1 MMKGKVMDKERR
13 PRIKSSFMLVT
24 YGILLY
30 LGLTNFST
38 IKSAFVWLFAIIRP
52 VAYGIC
58 IAFVIN
64 LVMDLFR
71 SKIFRNMSASRH
83 ALERK
88 LAPILSAVCTV
99 LVFIIL
105 LAMIIFLIIPQ
116 VTTAVNMLIEKVPR
130 SQDQLW
136 EIAEKQLIAW
146 HTPDFIM
153 QKLRE
158 FDIDWDTAY
167 SYITNFLDGKVE
179 ITTVLGTA
187 FSATASV
194 LSTMTNL
201 LLGLIIAIYL
211 LAQKE
216 RVLYVFHKFVQLISP
231 KRYHN
236 RIVRI
241 LHLANTSFANFL
253 TGQIVEAVIIGS
265 LCTIG
270 LYIFRFPY
278 AATIGILTGITAL
291 LPIIGAWIG
300 GGVGALLI
308 LVEAPER
315 VIWFLVF
322 ILALQQIEGQFIYP
336 RVVGNSIGLPGL
348 LVLVAVILGGG
359 FGGIMGIIF
368 AVPLFAILYQ
378 LLKEAIDTMEEAER
392 LSVPEPEPETGLRVV
407 DRPLNVPTM
416 DALSD
421 TIPDVPLETEIPAS
435 EIPAENPVPQ
445 EPAPAAPTAAPRPNR
460 ARKKRKRR

>member
-1 MMKGKVMDKERR
+1 MDKERR

-71 SKIFRNMSASRH
+71 NKIFRNMSASRH

-88 LAPILSAVCTV
+88 LAPVLSAVCTV

-253 TGQIVEAVIIGS
+253 TGQIIEAVIIGS

-392 LSVPEPEPETGLRVV
+392 LAATEPEPEPGLRIV
-407 DRPLNVPTM
+407 DRPLNGPTM
-416 DALSD
+416 DTLSD
-421 TIPDVPLETEIPAS
+421 TIPEVSPAPENPAS
-435 EIPAENPVPQ
+435 EIPDENPVQQ
-445 EPAPAAPTAAPRPNR
+445 EPAPAAQTAAPRPNR